1 MPRTPTDSWE
11 AVHNSLDGYQPER
24 IAALLREYLTPRVP
38 PGTRK
43 LTDDVREGMAR
54 DVQALL
60 SQNLGPWYTTTGVQ
74 LGNESLGGYCWCH
87 TFFNEKPIT
96 NLGVEHNVQN
106 MLQALGKAHAW
117 LSQLGA
123 LFDKLSREL
132 PSVETDADIRALA
145 IAEALV
151 RVVELTEKATFCE
164 EAWYFFADEAL
175 DWLLE
180 SQGLRLDHTAKKL
193 WRDAF
198 RFESWSAP
206 PADLLRSGAEAVAR
220 ALVRGEEHR
229 LERKR

>member
-1 MPRTPTDSWE
+1 MSHAQNGSWE
-11 AVHNSLDGYQPER
+11 TLHASLDGYQPER
-24 IAALLREYLTPRVP
+24 IAAMLREYLTPRVP

-43 LTDDVREGMAR
+43 LTDSERERMAR

-60 SQNLGPWYTTTGVQ
+60 RENLGPWYTATGVE

-87 TFFNEKPIT
+87 TFFNEKPVT
-96 NLGVEHNVQN
+96 NLGVEHNVQR
-106 MLQALGKAHAW
+106 MLQALGRAHAW
-117 LSQLGA
+117 LRQLGE
-123 LFDKLSREL
+123 LFEKLSREL

-151 RVVELTEKATFCE
+151 HVVELTEKATSCE

-193 WRDAF
+193 WRQAF
-198 RFESWSAP
+198 RFESWCAP
-206 PADLLRSGAEAVAR
+206 PPERLRSGSEEVAR